1 MTTTTPDTQ
10 ITGRPIA
17 VRTFPRAR
25 LLIAFTIGLVLVAV
39 VAAGTVLAYEQ
50 AYAGKVGAGVSVG
63 GVDLAGLTR
72 AEAAAKLTEAFAS
85 IGTGTLTLKAGT
97 GDVQVSY
104 AELGRRPDIE
114 AMLDAAFAVGRTG
127 DPLARVVDEAR
138 AAVARVNMPPQITID
153 QSVLAARL
161 SVIAASIDRDPTA
174 AIVSR
179 TRDGFSE
186 TSAVW
191 GRHVDQMSTASA
203 ISAAISTVDAPQDLV
218 LPLDVESIQPVVTA
232 TDAIIAR
239 SRAGRMVQDIALTH
253 GKEQWLIPA
262 STVRSWISFGVWA
275 DGSYG
280 PLVDPVA
287 VQATVKKV
295 GTKIASKPINATFL
309 VGKGGQIVG
318 VKAAHNGRTLDVPGT
333 ALAVQKLLAARAAA
347 GADVASLAPAI
358 TVTQPELTTAEAT
371 KAAPLMRRISS
382 WTTYYIPGP
391 HNGFGANI
399 SLPALAI
406 DGTVLAPGEWFS
418 FWRVVG
424 EVSLAKGYK
433 LGGAII
439 DGHSV
444 EGKSIGGGI
453 CSTSTTMFNAALR
466 AGLQMGIRKNHY
478 YYISRYPKGLDAT
491 VFKTDGGGTQDM
503 TFRNDTKYPI
513 LIRAYAVPGI
523 VRFTLYSVPLHRSL
537 ILTRPIVKN
546 YKPGH
551 TETQYTTT
559 LAPGVREQVEYQAD
573 GQDVWVTRIVKDSSG
588 KIIHQET
595 YYSHY
600 AQMTGLILIGASTTT
615 SSPSPSP

>member
-1 MTTTTPDTQ
+1 MMTTSPDTQ
-10 ITGRPIA
+10 ITGTPIG
-17 VRTFPRAR
+17 VRSFPRIR
-25 LLIAFTIGLVLVAV
+25 LLVAFTMGLVLVAV
-39 VAAGTVLAYEQ
+39 VAAGTLLAYEQ
-50 AYAGKVGAGVSVG
+50 AYAGKVGAGISVG
-63 GVDLAGLTR
+63 GVELAGLTR
-72 AEAAAKLTEAFAS
+72 TEAAAKLTEAFAS
-85 IGTGTLTLKAGT
+85 VGQGTLTLKAET
-97 GDVQVSY
+97 GDVHVSY

-114 AMLDAAFAVGRTG
+114 AMLGAAFAVGRTG

-138 AAVARVNMPPQITID
+138 AAVARVDVPPQITID

-161 SVIAASIDRDPTA
+161 SLIAASIDRDPSPA
-174 AIVSR
+174 AVTR
-179 TRDGFSE
+179 TTEGFAE
-186 TSAVW
+186 TPAVW
-191 GRHVDQMSTASA
+191 GRHVDQTSTASA
-203 ISAAISTVDAPQDLV
+203 INAAISAADAPQDLA
-218 LPLDVESIQPVVTA
+218 LPLEVESIQPAVTD
-232 TDAIIAR
+232 TDAMIAR
-239 SRAGRMVQDIALTH
+239 SRAGRMTHDIALTH

-262 STVRSWISFGVWA
+262 SPVRSWLSFGLWA

-287 VQATVKKV
+287 VQASIKKLS
-295 GTKIASKPINATFL
+295 TKIASKPINATFL

-318 VKAAHNGRTLDVPGT
+318 VKAAHNGRRLDVPGT
-333 ALAVQKLLAARAAA
+333 ALAVQNLLVSRAAA
-347 GADVASLAPAI
+347 GNDVASLAPAI
-358 TVTQPELTTAEAT
+358 SMIQPELTTAEAS
-371 KAAPLMRRISS
+371 KAAPLMRAISS
-382 WTTYYIPGP
+382 WTTYYISGP

-399 SLPALAI
+399 SLPAMAI

-418 FWRVVG
+418 FWKVVG

-444 EGKSIGGGI
+444 EGTSIGGGI

-523 VRFTLYSVPLHRSL
+523 VRFTLYSVPLHRHVT
-537 ILTRPIVKN
+537 LTRPIVKN

-559 LAPGVREQVEYQAD
+559 LAPGVRKQVEYQAD
-573 GQDVWVTRIVKDSSG
+573 GQDVWVTRIVKDASG
-588 KIIHQET
+588 ATIHQET

-600 AQMTGLILIGASTTT
+600 AQMTGLILIGASSTTT
-615 SSPSPSP
+615 SSP